1 MAEKSDTLTKARSVL
16 ERTLMTLA
24 GNLADMDQ
32 DPSVHTVEEI
42 ASQIAALQAGIEAID
57 KARAIAERYQTTYY
71 GDR

>member
-1 MAEKSDTLTKARSVL
+1 
-16 ERTLMTLA
+16 MTLA